1 MAYTRILLS
10 GSYHDGPTQ
19 EGLSVGT
26 RSRPRF
32 RYDQFFERVRRLLRS
47 RRIKTVVI
55 DHRADFSPGGFAAV
69 ESIRAELVRL
79 AEAGKDLVFC
89 CEECDFLTL
98 YLASACATRVI
109 HPSGELRV
117 LGIARRFLFFRRLL
131 DRYGVRMT
139 ILRRGQYKSAADG
152 FRRDSLDSA
161 NREQY
166 EAFYGG
172 VHTRLLRTIEEGLG
186 KTAEDLGVLIE
197 GHVLPAEQAVSHG
210 WMTRAATVH
219 EVVRELEKDNK
230 EKHRAAK
237 LHGRVGRRGKRVAVL
252 FLDGAICDGESR
264 RDPVLGRCVGD
275 RSFTREIRSLADD
288 KRTRAV
294 ILRVSSPGGSAL
306 ASESIR
312 RELLHLHEK
321 KPIVVSMGN
330 VAGSGGYWVATEADR
345 VFAEASTLT
354 GSIGVVMLLPELE
367 TTLKRQG
374 ITSDAIRTGRFADLG
389 SPFRRMSRD
398 EHQLLDTRIEQVYE
412 NFIERAAVARK
423 LSREAVENVAGGR
436 VWSGVDAVSV
446 GLVDELGGL
455 PEALEWVRTHLQS
468 PRLALRFHPQVKPSI
483 IERVLAKR
491 LSAGAAAAAG
501 AGVAGAGVAGT
512 GVAGAG
518 VAGAAAAGGRAVAE
532 AALALRG
539 RPLAIVPEHLTG
551 IGLLER

>member
-10 GSYHDGPTQ
+10 GSYHDGPAN
-19 EGLSVGT
+19 EGLSIGS

-32 RYDQFFERVRRLLRS
+32 RYDRFFEQVRRLLRS
-47 RRIKTVVI
+47 RRIRTVVI

-79 AEAGKDLVFC
+79 AAAGKKLVFC
-89 CEECDFLTL
+89 CEECDVLTL
-98 YLASACATRVI
+98 YLASACPTRVI

-131 DRYGVRMT
+131 DRFGTRMT

-152 FRRDSLDSA
+152 FRRDSLDPA

-172 VHTRLLRTIEEGLG
+172 AHHRLLQVIAEGLG
-186 KTAEDLGVLIE
+186 KTDEDLGVLLE

-219 EVVRELEKDNK
+219 EVVRDLEKEHK
-230 EKHRAAK
+230 EKYRATK
-237 LHGRVGRRGKRVAVL
+237 VHGRVGRRGRRVAVL

-275 RSFTREIRSLADD
+275 RSLVREIRGLADD
-288 KRTRAV
+288 KRTKAV
-294 ILRVSSPGGSAL
+294 VLRVSSPGGSAL

-345 VFAEASTLT
+345 VFAEPSTLT
-354 GSIGVVMLLPELE
+354 GSIGVIMILPELE

-374 ITSDAIRTGRFADLG
+374 ITSDVVRTGRFADLG

-398 EHQLLDTRIEQVYE
+398 EHELLDRRVEQVYE
-412 NFIERAAVARK
+412 DFLERAAVARK
-423 LSREAVENVAGGR
+423 LSREAIENVAGGR

-455 PEALEWVRTHLQS
+455 PEALEWLRSHLQS
-468 PRLALRFHPQVKPSI
+468 RRLALRFHPQVKPSI

-491 LSAGAAAAAG
+491 LSAAAG
-501 AGVAGAGVAGT
+501 IHGPS
-512 GVAGAG
+512 
-518 VAGAAAAGGRAVAE
+518 AAAAGGPAVAK
-532 AALALRG
+532 AVLALQG

-551 IGLLER
+551 TGLLER